1 MLEDKVLDSA
11 GNLADS
17 TDMTTTPY
25 LRKCL
30 CPDFTL
36 TAGHCAV
43 CGNGVA
49 WDASV
54 SPAAQ
59 CAQAND
65 QLLAAINAGD
75 REATLDALQI
85 RLDLRDR
92 YPDVS
97 LTDVVCA
104 RFLLCREAHLE
115 GRLTCHG

>member
-17 TDMTTTPY
+17 LDMTNTHTQ
-25 LRKCL
+25 
-30 CPDFTL
+30 
-36 TAGHCAV
+36 
-43 CGNGVA
+43 
-49 WDASV
+49 V
-54 SPAAQ
+54 SPARQ

-65 QLLAAINAGD
+65 QLFAAMETGD
-75 REATLDALQI
+75 RDAILDALQV